1 LNQEKICTSNCQI
14 RVTMKILFAAGENAW
29 GGVLHLI
36 REKLPQHDYV
46 VNDSFDIESLQGY
59 DILIPTMGHITTNL
73 VATADKL
80 KLIQQCGA
88 GLERVDITAAQAKG
102 IAVANVPT
110 AVSGNADS
118 VAELG
123 IYFMIGLS
131 RNVAAAATNLQH
143 GRMGEPKGW
152 ALTGKTVGII
162 GLGGI
167 GRALVKRLQPFGVRT
182 IGLKQKQPL
191 AAQQELGIDWVG
203 TADQLPQLLRQSD
216 YVVLALPTN
225 NSSTNMLNNETF
237 TLMKPNAFI
246 INLARGTLI
255 ERSALEHA
263 LRTGQIAGAGLD
275 VFWQEPPDPQDP
287 VFQYNVMATPHCG
300 GCTDISIEGIAAGVC
315 TNIERVEQ
323 GLLPINMA

>member
-1 LNQEKICTSNCQI
+1 MNI
-14 RVTMKILFAAGENAW
+14 MFAAAENAW

-36 REKLPQHDYV
+36 RKKLPQHNYV
-46 VNDSFDIESLQGY
+46 VNGSFDIESLQGY
-59 DILIPTMGHITTNL
+59 DILIPTMGQITSTL
-73 VATADKL
+73 IATADKL

-88 GLERVDITAAQAKG
+88 GLERVDISAAQAKG

-131 RNVAAAATNLQH
+131 RNISLATANLQH
-143 GRMGEPKGW
+143 GHMGEPKGW
-152 ALTGKTVGII
+152 SLAGKTVGVI

-167 GRALVKRLQPFGVRT
+167 GRALIKRLQPFGVKI
-182 IGLKQKQPL
+182 IGLKQTEPRTT
-191 AAQQELGIDWVG
+191 QQELGIDWVG
-203 TADQLPQLLRQSD
+203 TVDQLPQLLRQSD
-216 YVVLALPTN
+216 YVVLALPA
-225 NSSTNMLNNETF
+225 NSDSAHMLNRETF

-255 ERSALEHA
+255 ERQALEHA
-263 LRTGQIAGAGLD
+263 LKTGQIAGAGLD

-300 GCTDISIEGIAAGVC
+300 GCTDTSIEGIAAGVC
-315 TNIERVEQ
+315 TNIERIEQ
-323 GLLPINMA
+323 GLLPVNMA